1 MSEPAHGQ
9 LRSYRRRPDP
19 VPERQSRAGGRVGP
33 PQAGCPPPRRQV
45 RSPGCHQ
52 SGLGCGDREHR
63 RHATESVQRRP
74 PGGDQCGP
82 RSSGLVHGPASTL
95 PSGRVA
101 AGGMT
106 ARMTGAALC
115 AQPAR
120 CVDLGRVGASGPPH
134 LWHDPAARV
143 VLDRTRG
150 SSASA
155 WRLLDVVGRVGLRS
169 PPVCWAGG
177 QARALAFRRSNSAW
191 SMAPASS
198 SCLAWAICSAGVA
211 VASPLVATVRT

>member
-82 RSSGLVHGPASTL
+82 RSSGLVHGPASRH

-143 VLDRTRG
+143 VLDRTQG

-155 WRLLDVVGRVGLRS
+155 WRAARCCGPS
-169 PPVCWAGG
+169 WA
-177 QARALAFRRSNSAW
+177 AIAFRVLGRW
-191 SMAPASS
+191 SGEGFG
-198 SCLAWAICSAGVA
+198 LQA
-211 VASPLVATVRT
+211 VELGLVDGARIQ